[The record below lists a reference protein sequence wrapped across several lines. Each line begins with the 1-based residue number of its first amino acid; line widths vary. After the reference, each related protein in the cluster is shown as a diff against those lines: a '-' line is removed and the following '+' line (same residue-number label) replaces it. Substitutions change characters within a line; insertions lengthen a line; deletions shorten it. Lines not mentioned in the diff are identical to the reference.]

1 MDCRAQD
8 LQVDQLGMRC
18 KRKKK
23 PFHFL
28 RKLGCQMQPP
38 QASIPLKG
46 AMQANLTLSESAL
59 HPLSLMT
66 LLT

>member
-1 MDCRAQD
+1 MQEE
-8 LQVDQLGMRC
+8 
-18 KRKKK
+18 KK